1 MVVLRAVT
9 VMVMVVV
16 VMVIIEF
23 YTDMVCVYL

>member
-16 VMVIIEF
+16 VMIIIEF

>member
-16 VMVIIEF
+16 VMILIKF